1 MFFKVLSYFHEVDVV
16 IETKVRIDHNN
27 SERVIR
33 DFHLRSQKGLEN
45 VSQLGDNSLTVKK
58 ITASS
63 NLNGT
68 IRKDLY
74 RFSAVS
80 IVVRERHLIIESCG
94 FQLPYKTTITFGTK
108 TLQLKGFHVLKCMTK
123 FLNINF
129 LYKLR
134 DHCDCCNLYP
144 RRT

>member
-33 DFHLRSQKGLEN
+33 NFHLRSQKSLEN

-58 ITASS
+58 IAASS

-68 IRKDLY
+68 IGKDLY
-74 RFSAVS
+74 RFSTVS
-80 IVVRERHLIIESCG
+80 IMVRECHLIIESCR
-94 FQLPYKTTITFGTK
+94 FQLPHKTTITFGTR
-108 TLQLKGFHVLKCMTK
+108 TLQLEGIQILKYTTK

-129 LYKLR
+129 LYKLG
-134 DHCDCCNLYP
+134 DHCDCCNL
-144 RRT
+144 